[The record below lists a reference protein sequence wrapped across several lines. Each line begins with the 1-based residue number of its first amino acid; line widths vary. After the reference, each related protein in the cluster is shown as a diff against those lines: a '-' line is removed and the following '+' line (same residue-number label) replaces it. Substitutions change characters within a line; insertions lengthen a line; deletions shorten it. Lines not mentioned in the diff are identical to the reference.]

1 MEEYRR
7 EQHFAVSLDGVL
19 TNIDIAHESNE
30 EFYCPHCGCKMLKRC
45 GKIRKW
51 HFAHDWRSAT
61 EEQRNCSYESYLH
74 AYAKIRIKEWFEKS
88 QEIIIC
94 YNDTG
99 ICEDYETCSWRKYN
113 ENSSCKKTEQKEFNI
128 KKILN
133 KCEIEK
139 GFNINGEL
147 FRPDLLWYDEKN
159 NNNNIFIEIKVTHE
173 CTEKKKNSNNRIIE
187 FDICSEED
195 VEKIISGKIIESDIV
210 HFYGFKTE
218 RRIKKYKMPH
228 VCLYKFQ
235 LYESGK
241 CHIDYCNCHNIDKRK
256 RATVL
261 EIVIPNIDLDRS
273 IFYTASIAKVHALG
287 YPIRS
292 CLLCKYRKCTNEATP
307 YCEKTGSQIEVESEA
322 IKCPDYLYNKK
333 SRDYYL
339 NSFKNFEYD
348 NLSIWEIDNIS
359 KNRILPSK

>member
-1 MEEYRR
+1 
-7 EQHFAVSLDGVL
+7 
-19 TNIDIAHESNE
+19 
-30 EFYCPHCGCKMLKRC
+30 
-45 GKIRKW
+45 
-51 HFAHDWRSAT
+51 
-61 EEQRNCSYESYLH
+61 
-74 AYAKIRIKEWFEKS
+74 
-88 QEIIIC
+88 
-94 YNDTG
+94 
-99 ICEDYETCSWRKYN
+99 
-113 ENSSCKKTEQKEFNI
+113 
-128 KKILN
+128 
-133 KCEIEK
+133 
-139 GFNINGEL
+139 
-147 FRPDLLWYDEKN
+147 
-159 NNNNIFIEIKVTHE
+159 
-173 CTEKKKNSNNRIIE
+173 
-187 FDICSEED
+187 
-195 VEKIISGKIIESDIV
+195 
-210 HFYGFKTE
+210 
-218 RRIKKYKMPH
+218 MPH

-292 CLLCKYRKCTNEATP
+292 CLLCKYRKCTSEATP

-339 NSFKNFEYD
+339 NSFKNFEYN
-348 NLSIWEIDNIS
+348 NLSIWKIDNIS